1 MMQWETIFGRG
12 KTKLFV
18 SFVSNFTRI
27 ETVKEETDEVVNS
40 YFSFPR
46 NGDLRRIFDE

>member
-12 KTKLFV
+12 KMKLLV
-18 SFVSNFTRI
+18 LFVSNFTRI
-27 ETVKEETDEVVNS
+27 ETIKEETDEAVNS
-40 YFSFPR
+40 YFFPR